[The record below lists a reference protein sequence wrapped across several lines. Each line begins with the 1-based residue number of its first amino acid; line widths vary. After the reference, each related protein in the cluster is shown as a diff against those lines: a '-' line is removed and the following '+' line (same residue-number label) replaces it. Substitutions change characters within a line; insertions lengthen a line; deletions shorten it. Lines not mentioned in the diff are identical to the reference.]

1 MTKQELQT
9 LLKDFG
15 TKGKQVANELYGKL
29 EDEKAQIDANTCRQ
43 VRAFWNLISATTFGL
58 GIIVGPYFF

>member
-15 TKGKQVANELYGKL
+15 MKGKQVADELYAKL
-29 EDEKAQIDANTCRQ
+29 EDEK
-43 VRAFWNLISATTFGL
+43 LS
-58 GIIVGPYFF
+58 